1 MSAPE
6 LTLVIVSDQ
15 GSAPVLPRLAELAA
29 LEAFPRFTVS
39 LLVRS
44 GDLDRDAVQ
53 AAAPWVSVIDT
64 DGTPMTLQQAV
75 ATALPTV
82 STRFVMFTDAAIAGQ
97 GTIDRVIDRGHE
109 SAESF
114 GLADAPFPLL
124 TPIGWSER
132 TITDAYRGWLDQQH
146 ADAVAAHRANLD
158 GYVHMLPLR
167 NLLARLDGIDVLE
180 GGTVLR
186 ITGMCRRGATD
197 SVEPPDHGMELLVV
211 DGAGEVVARADARP
225 TPRIE
230 AGLTRWTG
238 FIADLQVDDLPF
250 GKATLDIKLAA
261 PPGREDVR
269 VPVKPAPG
277 ALAASRPLVVRGRRF
292 QFFPVHGSGRAEFV
306 TQSATAALARMRWS
320 ATVLRRDLG
329 GMLRRRPFA
338 WTRPI
343 RALTRPLFWRRTIW
357 LVGERPDT
365 ARDNGYHLFAHLTRE
380 RPDVDVYYVI
390 DRASAQYDQ
399 MSALGRV
406 VAHSSWRHRLLMYH
420 ASVLVN
426 AYSLTHMLPQ
436 QWSKALYVR
445 HFAWRVGA
453 FRVYLKHGIHMN
465 PKVLKRQQ
473 TGFDLFLTASRRETE
488 AARVTS
494 GYDRQIVPTGL
505 PRYDA
510 LVPTPPSRT
519 ILFMP
524 TWRMYLVPRLF
535 SDETTTKV
543 PFEGSTYQRF
553 MQDFLGSPRLRQLL
567 EEHDYRLEFMPH
579 YNMHAHLAQ
588 MPLTGDR
595 LTVLDGSAPDIQDT
609 MRRCDLFLT
618 DHSSVH
624 FDIAYLGTPLIYTH
638 FDDDEY
644 FGGHAH
650 TSWFSHEEDGFG
662 PVTRDVESTIDAIER
677 YVLNGC
683 EREPEYS
690 ARVDETFIFHD
701 RHNSRRAVEAIDE
714 LLRTRGIS

>member
-1 MSAPE
+1 MPD
-6 LTLVIVSDQ
+6 LTIVIVADD
-15 GSAPVLPRLAELAA
+15 GSAPVLPHLAELADH
-29 LEAFPRFTVS
+29 EAFPQLSVS

-44 GDLDRDAVQ
+44 GHLDRDALRS
-53 AAAPWVSVIDT
+53 AAPWLTIIEP
-64 DGTPMTLQQAV
+64 GTTPLTLAEAV
-75 ATALPTV
+75 AAALPTV
-82 STRFVMFTDAAIAGQ
+82 STRFVMFTDAGIAGQ
-97 GTIDRVIDRGHE
+97 GTIERVIERGHT
-109 SAESF
+109 SAETF
-114 GLADAPFPLL
+114 GLADSPFPLL

-132 TITDAYRGWLDQQH
+132 IITDAYRAWLNQH
-146 ADAVAAHRANLD
+146 HAAFVAEHRADVD
-158 GYVHMLPLR
+158 GYLHMLPLR

-186 ITGMCRRGATD
+186 VVGMCRRGATD
-197 SVEPPDHGMELLVV
+197 SVEPPDHGMELLVL
-211 DGAGEVVARADARP
+211 DGEGTVVARADARP

-238 FIADLQVDDLPF
+238 FIADVLVDDLPF
-250 GKATLDIKLAA
+250 GKATLDVKLAA
-261 PPGREDVR
+261 PPGHEDVR

-277 ALAASRPLVVRGRRF
+277 ALAASRPLVSRGRRF

-306 TQSATAALARMRWS
+306 TQPATASLARLRWS
-320 ATVLRRDLG
+320 WTVLRRDLG
-329 GMLRRRPFA
+329 AMLHRRPFA

-343 RALTRPLFWRRTIW
+343 RAVTRPLFWRRTIW

-365 ARDNGYHLFAHLTRE
+365 ARDNGYHLFAYLSRE
-380 RPDVDVYYVI
+380 RPDVDAYYVI
-390 DRASAQYDQ
+390 ERSSEQFEQ
-399 MSALGRV
+399 MSQIGRV

-420 ASVLVN
+420 AAVLVN
-426 AYSLTHMLPQ
+426 AYSLTHMLPR

-453 FRVYLKHGIHMN
+453 YRIYLKHGIHMN

-473 TGFDLFLTASRRETE
+473 TGFDLFLTASSRETE
-488 AARVTS
+488 AARETS

-553 MQDFLGSPRLRQLL
+553 MQEFLGSPRLRRLL

-588 MPLTGDR
+588 MPLSGER
-595 LTVLDGSAPDIQDT
+595 MTVLDGSAPDIQDV

-638 FDDDEY
+638 FDDEDY

-650 TSWFSHEEDGFG
+650 TSWFSHERDGFG
-662 PVTRDVESTIDAIER
+662 PVTRDVESTIDAIEH
-677 YVLNGC
+677 YVRNGC
-683 EREPEYS
+683 VREAEYS
-690 ARVDETFIFHD
+690 ARVEETFMFHD
-701 RHNSRRAVEAIDE
+701 RDNSRRAVEAIDD
-714 LLRTRGIS
+714 LLSTRGIS